1 MLSSAG
7 LHTGGGPDEAVAAES
22 FDAADQAPSSGF
34 IHLDVVQALHTLLV
48 ELGADL
54 DGLIGE
60 AGFDP
65 RLFDGSSKFVSFTA
79 LGRLIALAAERTRCA
94 HLGLLVGQRTTLASL
109 GLLGLLLRNS
119 ASLRDAL
126 RALEAHLC
134 VRNRGAV
141 VSLAVHDDI
150 AVLSYA
156 LHEPEAE
163 GAALQSERALA
174 TVINVLRALCG
185 VEWAPLEVL
194 LPRSAPP
201 DVTPY
206 SAFFHAPVRFD
217 QETAALVLP
226 TELLQQRIAGADPA
240 ERLKVEDRIHQL
252 EVAQTSTLTDEV
264 RENLQTAVTRQRCK
278 VEKVARLRLVNRRTF
293 SRQLRAEGTSF
304 KQLSNEAQFRV
315 AKHLLADTCMA
326 IGHISVA
333 LDFSEPAAFTHAFRR
348 WSGLTPSAWRQANR
362 VETKRDEN
370 RGDPRLRRRR
380 DIGCSGPHFGATAV
394 SGQQ

>member
-1 MLSSAG
+1 MLSSVG
-7 LHTGGGPDEAVAAES
+7 LHTKGGPNGVAADES
-22 FDAADQAPSSGF
+22 SDAAEQAPPTGF
-34 IHLDVVQALHTLLV
+34 IHLDVVWAIRTVLV

-60 AGFDP
+60 AGLDP
-65 RLFDGSSKFVSFTA
+65 RLFDGSSKFAPFTA

-109 GLLGLLLRNS
+109 GLLGLLLRHC
-119 ASLRDAL
+119 ASVGDAL

-141 VSLAVHDDI
+141 VSLVVHDDI

-194 LPRSAPP
+194 LPRSAPR
-201 DVTPY
+201 DTSPY
-206 SAFFHAPVRFD
+206 TGFFHAPVRFE

-226 TELLQQRIAGADPA
+226 AELLQQRIAGADPA
-240 ERLKVEDRIHQL
+240 VRLKVEDRIGQF
-252 EVAQTSTLTDEV
+252 EAAQTSTLTDKL
-264 RENLQTAVTRQRCK
+264 REYLQTAVTRQRCK

-315 AKHLLADTCMA
+315 AKHLLADTSMA
-326 IGHISVA
+326 IAHISVA

-348 WSGLTPSAWRQANR
+348 WSGMAPSAWRQANR
-362 VETKRDEN
+362 PETKRDDH
-370 RGDPRLRRRR
+370 R
-380 DIGCSGPHFGATAV
+380 
-394 SGQQ
+394 